1 MTQIQTHDKASI
13 PRGREDLAGLL
24 ADISAGD
31 EAAFSSFYDQTSSMV
46 YGLAKKIL
54 FDVEDSEEVMMEVY
68 MQVWEKASQYDST
81 KAGPMT
87 WLLMI
92 TRTRSIDK
100 LRSGSKRNTLE
111 ISADEEFSEFGL
123 TPEDE
128 KYVNE
133 RRNIVNKALSM
144 LGDKQRKAIELA
156 YFYGLS
162 QNEIANE
169 MNEPLGTV
177 KSWIRL
183 GMNKLREQLE
193 IFKEELN

>member
-1 MTQIQTHDKASI
+1 
-13 PRGREDLAGLL
+13 
-24 ADISAGD
+24 
-31 EAAFSSFYDQTSSMV
+31 
-46 YGLAKKIL
+46 
-54 FDVEDSEEVMMEVY
+54 
-68 MQVWEKASQYDST
+68 
-81 KAGPMT
+81 
-87 WLLMI
+87 MI